1 MAFLDR
7 IGSNSESEPTHREK
21 EKVNQSQQKATI
33 EVHRE
38 SEEEEEEEEE
48 RCIILPE
55 VAFAVVEIVS
65 SLSLSIRVLVS
76 SLNPLI
82 CNLISWNSFFP

>member
-21 EKVNQSQQKATI
+21 EKVKQNQQKATI

-38 SEEEEEEEEE
+38 SEEEEEE

-65 SLSLSIRVLVS
+65 SLSLSLLGFLSSRLIRCYV
-76 SLNPLI
+76 I
-82 CNLISWNSFFP
+82 